1 MKLNDW
7 LLDKFKIKRDSRSF
21 AQIVL
26 SRFLWLFLLIGLFN
40 GLIANQKPIFQ
51 LHEGSVHFPAFGDV
65 WADWTF
71 TKRIRPKPTYE
82 GWTIPAPI
90 RYAYN
95 TIDEKHMS
103 FTKPGESQN
112 VLSLWHRHWLG
123 TDGLGRDV
131 AAGLARS
138 LFNSTKVG
146 LLATI
151 LAIILGT
158 LIGALAAIF
167 GDHKIKVNYFQGFV
181 YLILAVYLCYYI
193 ILALKLWSGL
203 YFLVALVILFL
214 FFVNGIIWKHL
225 KLKQVALPFDQ
236 LTSRLIEIRRSIPG
250 LVWILACLPLFKTN
264 SSMNLVL
271 VLAFIGWTTFARV
284 ARAETLNIIN
294 DGYIKYIEAVGVGSR
309 RLLFK
314 HVLPNIKDSLI
325 TMGVFALGSNI
336 LLEAGLSFLGLGLEA
351 DEISFGSML
360 SVAKGNLTA
369 WWMVIFPGG
378 LLFMILFSLRLL
390 IDNDPK
396 TLI

>member
-7 LLDKFKIKRDSRSF
+7 LLDKFKIKKDTRSF

-51 LHEGSVHFPAFGDV
+51 LHNGSLHFPAFSDV

-71 TKRIRPKPTYE
+71 AKRIRPKPTYE

-95 TIDEKHMS
+95 TIDEKHMT
-103 FTKPGESQN
+103 FTRPGESQN
-112 VLSLWHRHWLG
+112 VASLWHRHWLG

-131 AAGLARS
+131 AAGLTRS

-151 LAIILGT
+151 LAIIIGT
-158 LIGALAAIF
+158 LIGAMAGIF
-167 GDHKIKVNYFQGFV
+167 GDQKIKVNYLQGLC
-181 YLILAVYLCYYI
+181 YLILTFYFIYYVFTAISSGSILYLI
-193 ILALKLWSGL
+193 IS
-203 YFLVALVILFL
+203 LVLLFFLFL
-214 FFVNGIIWKHL
+214 NGRLWKPL
-225 KLKQVALPFDQ
+225 KLKQIALPFDQ
-236 LTSRLIEIRRSIPG
+236 ITSKLIEIRRSIPA
-250 LVWILACLPLFKTN
+250 LVWILACLPLFK
-264 SSMNLVL
+264 SSSSLNLVI

-314 HVLPNIKDSLI
+314 HIIPNIKDSII
-325 TMGVFALGSNI
+325 TIGVFALGSNI

-360 SVAKGNLTA
+360 SVAKGNLIA
-369 WWMVIFPGG
+369 WWMVVFPGG
-378 LLFMILFSLRLL
+378 ILFMILFGLRLMVE
-390 IDNDPK
+390 NEPK
-396 TLI
+396 TNI